1 MATRTWL
8 DDELTGG
15 DAFRQGIS
23 LLVGGLRRPLVTFGI
38 AVLLAALVGGGIALK
53 KHSYAPKLV
62 LRVLEAD
69 RDPTSMP
76 QPKRKLREYVRQ
88 ALLTSDKLVPL
99 IERYRLYPSLA
110 RRNMRAALES
120 FREDIDVDVY
130 QNYFVEQRAPG
141 SEPRSARVAVSYRG
155 SDPDVAVAVTR
166 DLGMLIAQRERALR
180 AVESERAAGNAA
192 EELRAVRDAIANK
205 TRNLAEMEEAM
216 QAAAAPDP
224 NRQVAFVSQLGS
236 LAALE
241 KRELEV
247 SRREAA
253 LSLGAAYER
262 HGIGL
267 SFEIADEA
275 SLPSE
280 AHRHALE
287 LIALGASLAFGL
299 PLVAMGVGAFES
311 KKVRA

>member
-1 MATRTWL
+1 MATKTWL
-8 DDELTGG
+8 DDERTAA
-15 DAFRQGIS
+15 DVFRQGLR
-23 LLVGGLRRPLVTFGI
+23 LLLAGLRRPLLTTGLAI
-38 AVLLAALVGGGIALK
+38 VLTALVGAGIALK
-53 KHSYAPKLV
+53 KQSYAPKLV
-62 LRVLEAD
+62 LRVVEAD

-99 IERYRLYPSLA
+99 IRRYGLYPSLA
-110 RRNMRAALES
+110 RRNMRAALDS

-130 QNYFVEQRAPG
+130 QNYFVEQRTPG
-141 SEPRSARVAVSYRG
+141 AAPRSARVAVSYRG
-155 SDPDVAVAVTR
+155 SDADVAVAVTR
-166 DLGMLIAQRERALR
+166 DLGTLIAERERSMRAL
-180 AVESERAAGNAA
+180 ESERAAGDAA
-192 EELRAVRDAIANK
+192 EELRAVRDRIAEK
-205 TRNLAEMEEAM
+205 TRALAEMEVQM
-216 QAAAAPDP
+216 QSAGAPDP
-224 NRQVAFVSQLGS
+224 SRQVAFVSQLGS

-275 SLPSE
+275 SLPGGS
-280 AHRHALE
+280 HRRELE

-299 PLVAMGVGAFES
+299 PLVAMAVGAVES
-311 KKVRA
+311 KRAGA

>member
-1 MATRTWL
+1 
-8 DDELTGG
+8 
-15 DAFRQGIS
+15 
-23 LLVGGLRRPLVTFGI
+23 
-38 AVLLAALVGGGIALK
+38 
-53 KHSYAPKLV
+53 
-62 LRVLEAD
+62 
-69 RDPTSMP
+69 MP

-99 IERYRLYPSLA
+99 IQRHGLYRSLA
-110 RRNMRAALES
+110 RRNMRAALDS

-155 SDPDVAVAVTR
+155 SDPDVAVAVTQ
-166 DLGMLIAQRERALR
+166 DLGTLIAERERARR
-180 AVESERAAGNAA
+180 AVESERAAGDAA
-192 EELRAVRDAIANK
+192 TELRAVRDAISDK
-205 TRNLAEMEEAM
+205 TRHLAEMEETM
-216 QAAAAPDP
+216 QSAAVPDP
-224 NRQVAFVSQLGS
+224 SRQVAFVSQLGS

-253 LSLGAAYER
+253 LALGAAYER

-275 SLPSE
+275 SLPVG
-280 AHRHALE
+280 AHLRDLQW
-287 LIALGASLAFGL
+287 IAMGASLAFGL
-299 PLVAMGVGAFES
+299 PLVAMGVGAVES